1 MRNVLFSTL
10 FQRFSNTAQLI
21 AIVIVIV
28 ILCIILTAIVV
39 LTIKY
44 LTFFIYIA
52 SLYNFILEI
61 HQHEFRNRLCTE
73 KH

>member
-21 AIVIVIV
+21 AIVIVIA
-28 ILCIILTAIVV
+28 ILRIILTAIVV

-61 HQHEFRNRLCTE
+61 HQDEFRSKLCTE